1 MSLHDKPHLN
11 AAGRRARKRTLARRD
26 GQHCT
31 YCRTPFPDL
40 RQATIDHVAPIS
52 LFRTWRAEHLVL
64 ACRPCNS
71 TKANRF
77 PLSMALLL
85 NIHSAPFTTREHV
98 GPDVHE
104 PIGSVHGQT
113 RDRRT
118 PLDRVDWSLLARIA
132 HARESADPIGQQS
145 MPDLP
150 VHPDRPTRRPGV
162 DRGVDGRRSGLDAR
176 RVPPDRAQ
184 RKQSLRVHEHA
195 LHIGAAPFVSTGVE
209 LQVTPVNPLLDGPA
223 NARRE
228 AA

>member
-26 GQHCT
+26 GQHCV
-31 YCRTPFPDL
+31 YCRTPFADL
-40 RQATIDHVAPIS
+40 RQATIDHVVPIS

-71 TKANRF
+71 AKANRF

-98 GPDVHE
+98 GAGVHE
-104 PIGSVHGQT
+104 PIGSVHGQAGDC
-113 RDRRT
+113 RA
-118 PLDRVDWSLLARIA
+118 PLDGVDWPLLARIA
-132 HARESADPIGQQS
+132 HAHESAAPVEQRS
-145 MPDLP
+145 TSDLP
-150 VHPDRPTRRPGV
+150 VHPDRSTRRPGT
-162 DRGVDGRRSGLDAR
+162 DRGVDGRRSRLDAR
-176 RVPPDRAQ
+176 RVPLDRVLREQ
-184 RKQSLRVHEHA
+184 GPRVHEHA
-195 LHIGAAPFVSTGVE
+195 SRTGPGAPFSTGVE
-209 LQVTPVNPLLDGPA
+209 LPVTPVNPLLDGPV